1 MKSFTSTAF
10 AMTMIALFSGA
21 VIAMPQ
27 MGGPLPNGM
36 SGGMMPGQGQPQGM
50 PKYVIHHPFS
60 PFERAVDGA
69 FGTSQPM
76 QQGQQFPQNPQMQN
90 PGQMQGLPQ
99 PMANDPNN
107 AAIQPQNGVQ
117 LPPGAMP
124 TNQQQQQFGM
134 NPGLNTQMNGAAA
147 RGARRQGVAVI
158 GAAAVGAVV
167 ALMI

>member
-1 MKSFTSTAF
+1 MKSFTSTTLA
-10 AMTMIALFSGA
+10 MIALLSGA
-21 VIAMPQ
+21 AVAMPQ
-27 MGGPLPNGM
+27 MGGQMPNGM

-50 PKYVIHHPFS
+50 PN
-60 PFERAVDGA
+60 
-69 FGTSQPM
+69 QPM

-90 PGQMQGLPQ
+90 PGQMQGQ

-107 AAIQPQNGVQ
+107 AVIQQNGSQ
-117 LPPGAMP
+117 LPAGAMP

-134 NPGLNTQMNGAAA
+134 NPGLNTQINGARGFA
-147 RGARRQGVAVI
+147 RGQGVVVI

>member
-10 AMTMIALFSGA
+10 AATMIALFSGA
-21 VIAMPQ
+21 AIAMPQ

-50 PKYVIHHPFS
+50 PN
-60 PFERAVDGA
+60 
-69 FGTSQPM
+69 QPM

-90 PGQMQGLPQ
+90 PGQMQGQPQ

-117 LPPGAMP
+117 LPAGAMP
-124 TNQQQQQFGM
+124 TNQQQQFGM

-147 RGARRQGVAVI
+147 RGTRRQGVAVI